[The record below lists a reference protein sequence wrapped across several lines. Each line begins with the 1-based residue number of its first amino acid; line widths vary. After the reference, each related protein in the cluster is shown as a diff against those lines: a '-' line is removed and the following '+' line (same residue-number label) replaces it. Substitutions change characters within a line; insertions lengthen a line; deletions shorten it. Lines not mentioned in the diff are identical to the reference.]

1 MADHITPLPQCQ
13 DALLRL
19 IRIDVLAGDGL
30 SFGNGKASVLGGFD
44 ERIEDPEMADLLA
57 VLEV

>member
-1 MADHITPLPQCQ
+1 
-13 DALLRL
+13 LLRL
-19 IRIDVLAGDGL
+19 IRIDALAGDGL